1 MLHLSYTHKY
11 ALHADEKAQKLKSA
25 LVVFSS
31 SLILRSLL
39 MVFIFRVTFFSDF
52 PLFLYSSSFL
62 MFIRLKWKSEACL
75 HSSVKFARYL
85 YLANIA
91 RVSHARVSWRYIVL
105 TTHIFLSLCKQVTS
119 YKLWIIQFDRADSA
133 RVFSCVKSTA
143 TMICFS

>member
-62 MFIRLKWKSEACL
+62 MFIRLK
-75 HSSVKFARYL
+75 
-85 YLANIA
+85 
-91 RVSHARVSWRYIVL
+91 
-105 TTHIFLSLCKQVTS
+105 
-119 YKLWIIQFDRADSA
+119 
-133 RVFSCVKSTA
+133 
-143 TMICFS
+143 